1 MRTPRR
7 NNLKLAALTA
17 LPLLLAL
24 GACDQKPKQQAAVPA
39 APFSVVGAGI
49 PEMQAAMA
57 AGRITSRGI
66 VLQYLARIAIYND
79 KLHGAVNI
87 DPNVLAIA
95 DALDKER
102 AEGKVRGPL
111 HGIPVAV
118 KDNILTTTMPSSGGA
133 LAFKGYIPPYDATLV
148 ENLRA
153 AGAIVMAKSTLTEL
167 ANWMAAPPTP
177 MEGGYNAVRGY
188 SYNPY
193 DPRAKANGEPYLS
206 TGGSSSGTGVASE
219 FWAAN
224 VGTDTGGSVVNP
236 ANLTMQ
242 VGLRPTTGRISR
254 WGIIPIT
261 MDQDSAGPM
270 GKTVTDVAIM
280 MGALEGAAPDSHDPA
295 TATCAPPPNRDYTQY
310 LKADALKGARIGIP
324 RTSYYDPSTLPGTA
338 GPSRGLRPDEA
349 QSMKD
354 AIEALKA
361 QGATIV
367 DPADLPSVT
376 STDPQKNILVRQICG
391 APAFISGEEGVC
403 STVLRYGMK
412 REFNA
417 FLKTLGDSAPVKTLT
432 ELRLWNKEHEADG
445 AIRYGQKQLDLADG
459 IDLEKDKA
467 RYEADRARDLLLS
480 RDEGMDAPIKANTL
494 DVLMFPGSSA
504 TDIGTKAGYPAI
516 AVPFGMVS
524 NPDGPAGDPPDA
536 KTRPFGVSFLG
547 LACTEPRLFA
557 IAYAFEQATKKRVPP
572 KATP

>member
-1 MRTPRR
+1 MRLTTRKK
-7 NNLKLAALTA
+7 KLALCAVA
-17 LPLLLAL
+17 APLLLAQA
-24 GACDQKPKQQAAVPA
+24 ACDQKPKPAAQA
-39 APFSVVGAGI
+39 APFSVIGASI
-49 PEMQAAMA
+49 PEMQAALA
-57 AGRITSRGI
+57 SGRTTSREI
-66 VLQYLARIAIYND
+66 VMQYLARIAIYND
-79 KLHGAVNI
+79 KLHGAINI
-87 DPNVLAIA
+87 DPAVLATA
-95 DALDKER
+95 DALDRER
-102 AEGKVRGPL
+102 KDGKVRGPL

-118 KDNILTTTMPSSGGA
+118 KDNILTTSMPSSGGA
-133 LAFKGYIPPYDATLV
+133 LAFKDYIPPYEATLV
-148 ENLRA
+148 TNLRE

-206 TGGSSSGTGVASE
+206 TGGSSSGIGVSAE

-236 ANLTMQ
+236 ANASMQ

-270 GKTVTDVAIM
+270 GKSVTDVAIM
-280 MGALEGAAPDSHDPA
+280 MGALEGAAPDSHDDA
-295 TATCAPPPNRDYTQY
+295 TKTCMPPPNRDYTQY

-324 RTSYYDPSTLPGTA
+324 RTSYYDPSTLPGTS
-338 GPSRGLRPDEA
+338 GPSRGLRADEA

-361 QGATIV
+361 AGATIV
-367 DPADLPSVT
+367 DPADLPSVA

-417 FLKTLGDSAPVKTLT
+417 FLKTLGAGAPVKSLT
-432 ELRLWNKEHEADG
+432 ELREWNKAHEAQG
-445 AIRYGQKQLDLADG
+445 AIRYGQRQLDLADA
-459 IDLEKDKA
+459 IDLDKDKA
-467 RYEADRARDLLLS
+467 RYDADRARDLLLS
-480 RDEGMDAPIKANTL
+480 RDEGMDAPIKANML
-494 DVLMFPGSSA
+494 DALMFPGSGA

-524 NPDGPAGDPPDA
+524 NPNGPAGDPPDA
-536 KTRPFGVSFLG
+536 KTMPFGVSFLS

-557 IAYAFEQATKKRVPP
+557 IAYSFEQATKKRVPP
-572 KATP
+572 KSTP

>member
-1 MRTPRR
+1 MRHPRR
-7 NNLKLAALTA
+7 NAVRLAILAA
-17 LPLLLAL
+17 PLAL
-24 GACDQKPKQQAAVPA
+24 TGCGPKNEQATGPRP
-39 APFSVVGAGI
+39 APFSVIGASI

-57 AGRITSRGI
+57 AGRTTSREI
-66 VLQYLARIAIYND
+66 VMQYLARIAIYND
-79 KLHGAVNI
+79 KLHGAVTV
-87 DPNVLAIA
+87 DPAVLLMA
-95 DALDKER
+95 DALDRER
-102 AEGKVRGPL
+102 KEGKVRGPL

-118 KDNILTTTMPSSGGA
+118 KDNILTTSMASSGGA
-133 LAFKGYIPPYDATLV
+133 LAFKAYIPPYEATLV
-148 ENLRA
+148 TNLRE

-177 MEGGYNAVRGY
+177 MAGGYNAVRGY

-193 DPRAKANGEPYLS
+193 DPRAKTNGEPYLS
-206 TGGSSSGTGVASE
+206 TGGSSSGIGVSAE

-236 ANLTMQ
+236 ANASMQ

-261 MDQDSAGPM
+261 LDQDSAGPM

-280 MGALEGAAPDSHDPA
+280 MGALEGAGPDAHDDA
-295 TATCAPPPNRDYTQY
+295 TKTCAPPPNRDYTQF
-310 LKADALKGARIGIP
+310 LKTDALKGARIGIP
-324 RTSYYDPSTLPGTA
+324 RTSYYDASTLPGTS
-338 GPSRGLRPDEA
+338 GPSRGLQADEA

-361 QGATIV
+361 QGAIIV
-367 DPADLPSVT
+367 DPADLPSVV

-417 FLKTLGDSAPVKTLT
+417 FLKSLGAGAPVKTLT
-432 ELRLWNKEHEADG
+432 ELRTWNKDHEAQG
-445 AIRYGQKQLDLADG
+445 AIRYGQRQLDLADA

-480 RDEGMDAPIKANTL
+480 RDEGMDAPIKANNL
-494 DVLMFPGSSA
+494 DALMFPGSGA

-524 NPDGPAGDPPDA
+524 NPEGPPEDAADA
-536 KTRPFGVSFLG
+536 KTRPFGVSFLS

-557 IAYAFEQATKKRVPP
+557 IAYAFEQATKRRVAP
-572 KATP
+572 KSTP

>member
-1 MRTPRR
+1 MTNPRR
-7 NNLKLAALTA
+7 TTLRLAVLAA
-17 LPLLLAL
+17 PLAL
-24 GACDQKPKQQAAVPA
+24 AACGQSNEQATGPRTV
-39 APFSVVGAGI
+39 PFSVIGASI

-57 AGRITSRGI
+57 AGRTTSREI

-79 KLHGAVNI
+79 KLHGAVTV
-87 DPNVLAIA
+87 DPAVLLMA
-95 DALDKER
+95 DALDRERKEGR
-102 AEGKVRGPL
+102 LRGPL

-118 KDNILTTTMPSSGGA
+118 KDNILTTSMPSSGGA
-133 LAFKGYIPPYDATLV
+133 LAFKDYIPPYEATLV
-148 ENLRA
+148 ANLRE
-153 AGAIVMAKSTLTEL
+153 AGAIIMAKSTLTEL

-206 TGGSSSGTGVASE
+206 TGGSSSGIGVSAE

-236 ANLTMQ
+236 ANASMQ

-261 MDQDSAGPM
+261 LDQDSAGPM
-270 GKTVTDVAIM
+270 GKSVTDVAIM
-280 MGALEGAAPDSHDPA
+280 MGALEGATPDAHDDA
-295 TATCAPPPNRDYTQY
+295 TKACAPPTNRDYTQF
-310 LKADALKGARIGIP
+310 LKVDALRGARIGIP
-324 RTSYYDPSTLPGTA
+324 RTSYYDPSTLPGTSA
-338 GPSRGLRPDEA
+338 PSRGLRPDEA
-349 QSMKD
+349 QSMND
-354 AIEALKA
+354 AIAALKA
-361 QGATIV
+361 QGAIIV
-367 DPADLPSVT
+367 DPADLPSVA
-376 STDPQKNILVRQICG
+376 SADPQKNILVRQICG

-412 REFNA
+412 RDFNA
-417 FLKTLGDSAPVKTLT
+417 FLKTLGAGAPVKTLT
-432 ELRLWNKEHEADG
+432 ELRTWNKEHEAQG
-445 AIRYGQKQLDLADG
+445 AIRYGQRQLDLADA
-459 IDLEKDKA
+459 IDLDKDKA
-467 RYEADRARDLLLS
+467 RYDADRARDLVLS
-480 RDEGMDAPIKANTL
+480 RDEGMDAPIKANFL
-494 DVLMFPGSSA
+494 DVLMFPGSGA

-524 NPDGPAGDPPDA
+524 NPSGPEGDPA
-536 KTRPFGVSFLG
+536 NAMTRPFGVSFLG

-572 KATP
+572 KSTP

>member
-1 MRTPRR
+1 MTNPRR
-7 NNLKLAALTA
+7 NALRLAILAA
-17 LPLLLAL
+17 PLAL
-24 GACDQKPKQQAAVPA
+24 AGCGPSNEQATGPRNV
-39 APFSVVGAGI
+39 PFSVIGASI

-57 AGRITSRGI
+57 AGRTTSREI

-79 KLHGAVNI
+79 KLHGAVSV
-87 DPNVLAIA
+87 DPAVLLMA
-95 DALDKER
+95 DALDRERKEGR
-102 AEGKVRGPL
+102 LRGPL

-118 KDNILTTTMPSSGGA
+118 KDNILTTSMPSSGGA
-133 LAFKGYIPPYDATLV
+133 LVFKDYIPPYEATLV
-148 ENLRA
+148 ANLRE

-206 TGGSSSGTGVASE
+206 TGGSSSGIGVSAE

-224 VGTDTGGSVVNP
+224 VGTDTGGSVINP
-236 ANLTMQ
+236 ANASMQ

-261 MDQDSAGPM
+261 LDQDSAGPM
-270 GKTVTDVAIM
+270 GKSVTDVAIM
-280 MGALEGAAPDSHDPA
+280 MGALEGATPDAHDDA
-295 TATCAPPPNRDYTQY
+295 TKTCAPPPHRDYTQF
-310 LKADALKGARIGIP
+310 LKVDALKGARIGIP
-324 RTSYYDPSTLPGTA
+324 RTSYYDPSTLPGTSA
-338 GPSRGLRPDEA
+338 PSRGLRPEEA

-354 AIEALKA
+354 AIDALKA
-361 QGATIV
+361 QGAIIV
-367 DPADLPSVT
+367 DPADLPSVA

-417 FLKTLGDSAPVKTLT
+417 FLKTLGAGAPVKTLT
-432 ELRLWNKEHEADG
+432 ELREWNKAHEAQG
-445 AIRYGQKQLDLADG
+445 AIRYGQRQLDLADA

-467 RYEADRARDLLLS
+467 RYDADRARDLLLS

-494 DVLMFPGSSA
+494 DVLMFPGSGA
-504 TDIGTKAGYPAI
+504 TDIGTKAGYPVI

-524 NPDGPAGDPPDA
+524 NPSGPEGDPPDT

-572 KATP
+572 KSTP